1 MPVGGEDHP
10 LIFAALRACNS
21 AVRRSLGRLRGA
33 RVRLPSMGLKRFTAL
48 EHEIPPSGE
57 VWTPARRAA
66 RWGRLWGYAPFSA
79 PLASPPEA
87 PPEVFSFRKTTRA
100 TRLLL
105 RELPSLATL
114 AQVISLRAA

>member
-1 MPVGGEDHP
+1 MPVGGEDHPLIFAAPQEWNKP

-21 AVRRSLGRLRGA
+21 AVRRSLDACAARGK
-33 RVRLPSMGLKRFTAL
+33 VGPVMGLRPL
-48 EHEIPPSGE
+48 LGPPCIPPG
-57 VWTPARRAA
+57 
-66 RWGRLWGYAPFSA
+66 
-79 PLASPPEA
+79 A

-114 AQVISLRAA
+114 AQVISLHAA